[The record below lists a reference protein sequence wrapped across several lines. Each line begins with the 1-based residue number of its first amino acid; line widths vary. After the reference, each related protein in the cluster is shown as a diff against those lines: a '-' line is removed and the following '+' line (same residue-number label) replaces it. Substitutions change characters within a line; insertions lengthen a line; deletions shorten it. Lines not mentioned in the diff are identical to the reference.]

1 MPRPG
6 QRGHAARAGA
16 MTDAAGAPPA
26 APRRRA
32 VPALLATGAAVAA
45 ALGALPFSRPLPL
58 ALGFALYAAIAAL
71 VLDRLGPHHPYA
83 RFGLGNAVTL
93 ARGGGAAVFAA
104 LAAEPRILAGPA
116 AWRPLAGA
124 ALLLALDGVD
134 GRAARGQGLA
144 SAFGARFDMEVDA
157 LLILALAAIAV
168 GLGKAGPWVLAL
180 GLIRYAFVLAGWIVP
195 RLAHPLP
202 PSQRRRAVCALQV
215 AVLGLLLTPPLV
227 PPWSGRPAALAL
239 LALVWSFAIDLR
251 WLARQR

>member
-6 QRGHAARAGA
+6 QRGRAARAGA

-45 ALGALPFSRPLPL
+45 TLGALPFSRPLPL

-104 LAAEPRILAGPA
+104 LAAEPRILAGA
-116 AWRPLAGA
+116 AWWPLAGA

-168 GLGKAGPWVLAL
+168 GLGKAGAWVLAL
-180 GLIRYAFVLAGWIVP
+180 GLIRYAFVLAGWIIP
-195 RLAHPLP
+195 RLARPLP

-215 AVLGLLLTPPLV
+215 AVLGLLLAPPLV
-227 PPWSGRPAALAL
+227 PPWSGRLAALAL
-239 LALVWSFAIDLR
+239 LALVWSFATDLR
-251 WLARQR
+251 WLAQQR